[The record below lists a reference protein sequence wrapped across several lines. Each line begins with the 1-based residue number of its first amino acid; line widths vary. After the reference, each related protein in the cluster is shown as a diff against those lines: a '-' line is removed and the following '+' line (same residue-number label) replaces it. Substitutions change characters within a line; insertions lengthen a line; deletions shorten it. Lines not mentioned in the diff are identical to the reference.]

1 MDITRG
7 ESMAVLANDA
17 IMKSPSKKGFELFGL
32 RITRPEPEPQTFDQV
47 RPYLPSGDP
56 SIVDLPK
63 KVLRRLGLKI
73 SRISAEVDQL
83 NLVEASDV
91 DLQIINAVRPYTMTS
106 AARVWALVNA
116 IQYISG
122 NRIEGDICECGVWRG
137 GSSMAAALKLK
148 SLGDIRKL
156 WLYDTFAGM
165 SEPTAHDKVT
175 QKAASAYGEWRKHQR
190 GTTLNEWC
198 FAPLD
203 DVRRNMQSTGYP
215 IDLVSCV
222 VGKVEHTL
230 NVPANI
236 PDRIALLRLD
246 TDWYESTKV
255 ELEALYDKVSPGGV
269 VIIDDYGHWDGT
281 RRAVEEF
288 FASRPRKMLLDR
300 IDHAGRLG
308 VKID

>member
-1 MDITRG
+1 
-7 ESMAVLANDA
+7 MAILANGA
-17 IMKSPSKKGFELFGL
+17 IMKSPSKKGLELFGL
-32 RITRPEPEPQTFDQV
+32 RISRPDPEPQTLDEV

-56 SIVDLPK
+56 GIVDLPK
-63 KVLRRLGLKI
+63 KVLRRLGLRI

-91 DLQIINAVRPYTMTS
+91 DLQILNAVRPYTMTS

-116 IQYISG
+116 IQYISR

-148 SLGDIRKL
+148 SLGDSRQL

-175 QKAASAYGEWRKHQR
+175 HNAASAYGEWREHQR
-190 GTTLNEWC
+190 GNTLNEWC

-203 DVRRNMQSTGYP
+203 DVQRNMQSTGYP
-215 IDLVSCV
+215 MNLVSFV

-230 NVPANI
+230 SVPSNI
-236 PDRIALLRLD
+236 PCAISVLRLD

-255 ELEALYDKVSPGGV
+255 ELETLYDRVSPGGV

-300 IDHAGRLG
+300 IDKAGRIG